1 MKNRANIWGK
11 RGNQHTWKASVL
23 EFWSKP
29 SHVLREHSNCYLPLG
44 WCWKPVNLHN
54 EALCLKKVTRGGIW
68 VREKK
73 FGLNINLQQLSNKT
87 ATQAWQVHERQPE
100 EEKSGGKKEGR
111 VFCWF
116 SFGLISPA
124 LTTWSTP
131 PALFCELEVD
141 ERSFLNPGVDRPLRR
156 TFLELGGVKM
166 SD

>member
-1 MKNRANIWGK
+1 MGLYSLYIIWEMKNRANIWGK

-29 SHVLREHSNCYLPLG
+29 SHDLGEHSNCYLPLG

-87 ATQAWQVHERQPE
+87 ATQAWQVHEATRRG
-100 EEKSGGKKEGR
+100 EKWGGGGRKE
-111 VFCWF
+111 F
-116 SFGLISPA
+116 SAGFL
-124 LTTWSTP
+124 LDWYLQRWSTP
-131 PALFCELEVD
+131 QLCFASCKL
-141 ERSFLNPGVDRPLRR
+141 
-156 TFLELGGVKM
+156 M
-166 SD
+166 SDRS

>member
-1 MKNRANIWGK
+1 MGLYSLYIIWEMKNRANIWGK

-124 LTTWSTP
+124 LTTWSNP
-131 PALFCELEVD
+131 P
-141 ERSFLNPGVDRPLRR
+141 SFVLRA
-156 TFLELGGVKM
+156 GSWWAIVPKSWSG
-166 SD
+166 